1 MGKEIE
7 RKFLVKDRSYV
18 DMAESSER
26 LSQSYLSERPEATVR
41 IRRGESGAWLT
52 VKGLNHGAERD
63 EWEWAVPVDDVVGMA
78 ERLTGGWAIDKTR
91 YRVAYGGRIWE
102 IDEFHGR
109 HAGLILAEVELPS
122 ADTPIELPPFV
133 GEEVTG
139 DPRYYNSELAK
150 NRQCRRHD
158 E

>member
-18 DMAESSER
+18 EMAVASRR
-26 LSQSYLSERPEATVR
+26 LRQSYISDCPEATVR
-41 IRRGESGAWLT
+41 IRLADDKAWLT

-63 EWEWAVPVDDVVGMA
+63 EWEWEVPPEDVCEIAG
-78 ERLTGGWAIDKTR
+78 RLTGGWSIDKTR
-91 YRVAYGGRIWE
+91 YFVPWRGLTWE

-109 HAGLILAEVELPS
+109 HEGLTVAEVELPS
-122 ADTPIELPPFV
+122 SDTEVELPPFI

-139 DPRYYNSELAK
+139 DPAYYNSALS
-150 NRQCRRHD
+150 RR
-158 E
+158 